1 MKQSNSKKLPGR
13 SSSVDPLEVAV
24 KASDGERVQKVLA
37 RGGLGSRREIER
49 WIVDGKLKINGST
62 VQLGDHLSEGDYL
75 QLNGR
80 VVDWQKFGRQ
90 PTKVLIYH
98 KPTGEVVT
106 RRDPDGRPVVFK
118 QLPKLAVGRWIAIGR
133 LDINTQGLLLVTNNG
148 ELANRLMHPSFE
160 VDREYA
166 VRILGDV
173 DDALIEQLKRG
184 VELEDGKAHFDDIQF
199 NGGEGANKWYHVTVK
214 EGRNRLVRRLW
225 ESQGKTVSRLMRVR
239 YGPIALPDNL
249 RAQNWYELTDR
260 ELAGLLKFIGMPH
273 EKAAF
278 NSNSREISKR
288 EKDKRPHLAKKGK
301 TKK

>member
-1 MKQSNSKKLPGR
+1 
-13 SSSVDPLEVAV
+13 
-24 KASDGERVQKVLA
+24 VQKVLA

-49 WIVDGKLKINGST
+49 WIVEGKLNINGTT
-62 VQLGDHLSEGDYL
+62 VKLGDQLREGDHL
-75 QLNGR
+75 QINGR
-80 VVDWQKFGRQ
+80 VVDWQKFARQ
-90 PTKVLIYH
+90 PTRVLIYN

-106 RRDPDGRPVVFK
+106 RRDPDGRPIVFK

-173 DDALIEQLKRG
+173 DDALIEKLKQG
-184 VELEDGKAHFDDIQF
+184 VELEDGDAHFDDVRF
-199 NGGEGANKWYHVTVK
+199 NGGDGANKWYHVTVK

-249 RAQNWYELTDR
+249 RAQRCYELTDR
-260 ELAGLLKFIGMPH
+260 ELAGLLKLVDMSH
-273 EKAAF
+273 EKPVAHA
-278 NSNSREISKR
+278 NSHGRVKR
-288 EKDKRPHLAKKGK
+288 RKR
-301 TKK
+301 

>member
-1 MKQSNSKKLPGR
+1 M
-13 SSSVDPLEVAV
+13 
-24 KASDGERVQKVLA
+24 SDGERVQKVLA

-62 VQLGDHLSEGDYL
+62 VQLGDHLSEGDHL

-90 PTKVLIYH
+90 PTRVLIYH

-118 QLPKLAVGRWIAIGR
+118 QLPKLTVGRWIAIGR

-173 DDALIEQLKRG
+173 DDALIEQLKQG

-239 YGPIALPDNL
+239 YGPIILPDNL
-249 RAQNWYELTDR
+249 RAQSWYELTDK
-260 ELAGLLKFIGMPH
+260 ELAGVFKLVDMRQ
-273 EKAAF
+273 EKPTSY
-278 NSNSREISKR
+278 SNSLDRPKR
-288 EKDKRPHLAKKGK
+288 GKNKRLSR
-301 TKK
+301 

>member
-1 MKQSNSKKLPGR
+1 MKQLDNRKLPKR
-13 SSSVDPLEVAV
+13 SNNNVIVETV
-24 KASDGERVQKVLA
+24 KAPNGERVQKVLA

-49 WIVDGKLKINGST
+49 WIVDGKLKINGNT
-62 VQLGDHLSEGDYL
+62 VKLGDHLNDGDHL

-80 VVDWQKFGRQ
+80 VVNWQKFARQ
-90 PTKVLIYH
+90 PTRVLIYN

-133 LDINTQGLLLVTNNG
+133 LDINTQGLLLATNNG

-166 VRILGDV
+166 VRILGEV
-173 DDALIEQLKRG
+173 DDALIEQLKQG
-184 VELEDGKAHFDDIQF
+184 VELEDGKAHFDDVRF
-199 NGGEGANKWYHVTVK
+199 SGGEGANKWYHVTVK

-239 YGPIALPDNL
+239 YGPVVLPENL
-249 RAQNWYELTDR
+249 KAQNCYELDDK
-260 ELAGLLKFIGMPH
+260 ELLKLLEFANMRL
-273 EKAAF
+273 EKPEP
-278 NSNSREISKR
+278 SQKLQDRSGRPKRRKSKF
-288 EKDKRPHLAKKGK
+288 
-301 TKK
+301 